1 MIMESVMDFSS
12 TNSSSNA
19 SSPRGDTS
27 PSVKQAQPPTS
38 SPPLTPPRDATPT
51 NNNNINNNNNNNNN
65 NNINSKELEGPMAL
79 IQSHAPH
86 GGPHGPMGPH
96 GPPHGAPHG
105 PPHPM
110 APPHPMSPMRHLGP
124 PGLGL
129 FNSLMGSPL
138 EFMAAAQAQAQA
150 QAQHGHQGHPGHP
163 QHPGGH
169 PHPPRSYNSP
179 PPISSSDPTANE
191 CKLVNYRGQ
200 KVAAFMING
209 ETMLC
214 LPQAFELFL
223 KHLVGGLH
231 TVYTKLKRLDIVP
244 LVCNVE
250 QVRILR
256 GLGAI
261 QPGVNRCKLLS
272 CKDFDSLYRDCTT
285 ASRPGRP
292 TKRVSMGLALPA
304 SLQGHPQIKKHRLEN
319 GDMFENGHLG
329 GPDKSPLLSNGYN
342 APPSHLQAM
351 QQLYQHPLLSP
362 GLPPGMPPLP
372 GGPGQH
378 QHPAGGGGVPP
389 HPALHP
395 AMPPGKPPPGLP
407 GMEAISN
414 WETCRA
420 AYEDIVKH
428 LERIQQER
436 GEAEAIDNRP
446 RDLTSHNGS
455 PNGHSP
461 VLNLS
466 KGGGSGGG
474 AGSQSGPSSHADHSD
489 SDACASDK
497 DDDDDDAISNPEDD
511 DEAQPTD
518 LTDGHSTRV
527 GSSPPAGSPPPYGTG
542 AGALGAAAVGSAAV
556 DLAAGSGG
564 GGGASDEEGGGSSGG
579 GSAGGGAGT
588 CALGTIA
595 LLRNIQRLLKVA
607 AENARAQEQQ
617 VDLDRVLWQK
627 RLQKE
632 RKARRRLQ
640 EQLELEMKR
649 RAQLEEALR
658 GAVGSDVLARELD
671 PDRKPGEQPKQE
683 PQPQDSTQVH
693 NKQGSTSPQPN
704 QPNQPPHPMQGHQIQ
719 LLHQPQQLQHNQQ
732 QKHQQTSP
740 VPDRE
745 RQSPAILD
753 TRSNF
758 YKNSVLFGGAS

>member
-329 GPDKSPLLSNGYN
+329 GEY
-342 APPSHLQAM
+342 
-351 QQLYQHPLLSP
+351 
-362 GLPPGMPPLP
+362 
-372 GGPGQH
+372 
-378 QHPAGGGGVPP
+378 
-389 HPALHP
+389 
-395 AMPPGKPPPGLP
+395 
-407 GMEAISN
+407 

-511 DEAQPTD
+511 DEAQPTAELKMD
-518 LTDGHSTRV
+518 VVRERELKESLERQLVDETR
-527 GSSPPAGSPPPYGTG
+527 T
-542 AGALGAAAVGSAAV
+542 
-556 DLAAGSGG
+556 
-564 GGGASDEEGGGSSGG
+564 
-579 GSAGGGAGT
+579 
-588 CALGTIA
+588 
-595 LLRNIQRLLKVA
+595 RM
-607 AENARAQEQQ
+607 
-617 VDLDRVLWQK
+617 LWQK

-658 GAVGSDVLARELD
+658 GAVGSGKSKRVNRLVISVFKGQYRTGYQD
-671 PDRKPGEQPKQE
+671 PNDRVAFVFQMFLRGNWTRTG
-683 PQPQDSTQVH
+683 S
-693 NKQGSTSPQPN
+693 QGSSPSKNPSRKIRPKSTTNKVQHPLNPINQINPLTRCKATKFSYSTS
-704 QPNQPPHPMQGHQIQ
+704 H
-719 LLHQPQQLQHNQQ
+719 
-732 QKHQQTSP
+732 
-740 VPDRE
+740 
-745 RQSPAILD
+745 
-753 TRSNF
+753 SNF
-758 YKNSVLFGGAS
+758 STINSRNINKHRQFRIESDNHLQFLIRGRIFTKTRFFLVERLSFNVWCFI